1 MVTCDQVSLLLLVK
15 DVQRHLQSHG
25 LHVVPLEGGGDVHV
39 HVQEPL
45 HVAALLL
52 LLDLQLGQEVDEPLE
67 AGVVPVDPEEVD
79 LLEIE
84 HVGHV
89 LTGPGVITLGTDS
102 LSGPVSVH
110 DGLEDGGEGC
120 DSFR

>member
-1 MVTCDQVSLLLLVK
+1 MK
-15 DVQRHLQSHG
+15 YVQRHLQRHR

-45 HVAALLL
+45 HMAALLL
-52 LLDLQLGQEVDEPLE
+52 LLDLQLGQQVDEPLE

-79 LLEIE
+79 LLQVE

-89 LTGPGVITLGTDS
+89 LTGPAVTALGTGR
-102 LSGPVSVH
+102 LVAPVPVH
-110 DGLEDGGEGC
+110 DRLQDGGEGC
-120 DSFR
+120 DS

>member
-15 DVQRHLQSHG
+15 DVQRHLQRHG

-52 LLDLQLGQEVDEPLE
+52 LLDLQLGQEVDEPLSVAFRPFSTAE
-67 AGVVPVDPEEVD
+67 AP
-79 LLEIE
+79 
-84 HVGHV
+84 
-89 LTGPGVITLGTDS
+89 S
-102 LSGPVSVH
+102 L
-110 DGLEDGGEGC
+110 
-120 DSFR
+120 